1 MSPPQLQPLTSGG
14 ADALLRRD
22 GATDRQLNPIID
34 CPPATGGLFCFQVNA
49 MTNLAALSVLPK
61 SASPIATLSNVE
73 RSIARLLERED
84 LDRASA
90 RALFSEIVE
99 GRLPEPLMAAAFV
112 ALRFKGE
119 TPEELVGGALALRA
133 AARPF
138 PSPDYLFADSCGTGG
153 DFSGSINVSTAAGL
167 VAAACGLPVVKHG
180 NRSFTSRCG
189 SADVLEALGARLD
202 CPPELSRRVLDD
214 TGFCFLLA
222 PAYHPGIA
230 HAGPVR
236 RALKVRTVMNL
247 LGPCL
252 NPARPRVQLLGV
264 PELRLLMPIA
274 ETLRELGLER
284 ALVVHGS
291 GLDEVAAHG
300 TTEAVLLAG
309 GQLERLEITPEQ
321 AGLSRYPVENVA
333 GGGPSRNA
341 AILRST
347 LAGQASPA
355 QSAIVAINAGA
366 LLLTAGLAS
375 DVREGVAAAEDSI
388 SSGRAIRL
396 LDGFI
401 EASRG

>member
-1 MSPPQLQPLTSGG
+1 
-14 ADALLRRD
+14 
-22 GATDRQLNPIID
+22 
-34 CPPATGGLFCFQVNA
+34 
-49 MTNLAALSVLPK
+49 MTNLAELSVPPK
-61 SASPIATLSNVE
+61 SDFPIAAPSSVE
-73 RSIARLLERED
+73 LSIARLLERED

-90 RALFSEIVE
+90 RALFLEIVE

-112 ALRFKGE
+112 AMRFKGE
-119 TPEELVGGALALRA
+119 TAEELAGGALALRA

-138 PSPDYLFADSCGTGG
+138 PRPDYLFADSCGTGG

-167 VAAACGLPVVKHG
+167 VAAACGLPVIKHG
-180 NRSFTSRCG
+180 NRSFTSKCG

-202 CPPELSRRVLDD
+202 CPPELSRRVLDE

-264 PELRLLMPIA
+264 PQPQLLMPIA

-291 GLDEVAAHG
+291 GLDEVAVHG
-300 TTEAVLLAG
+300 ATEAVLLAG
-309 GQLERLEITPEQ
+309 GDLERLEITPEQ
-321 AGLSRYPVENVA
+321 AGLTRFAIGEVA
-333 GGGPSRNA
+333 GGDPSRNA

-355 QSAIVAINAGA
+355 QSAIVALNAGA
-366 LLLTAGLAS
+366 LLFTAGVAS
-375 DVREGVAAAEDSI
+375 DIREGVAAAEDSI

-396 LDGFI
+396 LDDFI